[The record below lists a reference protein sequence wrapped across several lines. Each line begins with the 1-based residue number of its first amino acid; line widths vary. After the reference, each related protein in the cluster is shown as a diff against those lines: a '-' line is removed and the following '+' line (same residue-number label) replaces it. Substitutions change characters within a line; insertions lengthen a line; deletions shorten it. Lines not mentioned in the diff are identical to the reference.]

1 MSKIEVNTVD
11 VASGST
17 LTLGSSGKTIALA
30 SGTTNSINVKDID
43 WQTVV
48 STDTTMVS
56 GRGYFV
62 DSSGGTKTMTLPA
75 SPSVGDRVA
84 VVALDGATNAVTI
97 ARNGSNIEGSTN
109 NLSLQV
115 NYAVTELS
123 FTDASNGWVRTTKI
137 GEITYITA
145 TGGTESTSGDY
156 KIHTFNSSSNF
167 VVTEA
172 SSSNHTAEY
181 LVVAAGGGGGASG
194 GGAGAGGFRTNYPS
208 PDTGGVTIS
217 AQTYPITV
225 GAGGTGTPGS
235 ATSGTGN
242 AGGSSTFSTI
252 TSAGGGGGAAHSG
265 CPGANGGS
273 VGGGGREGGQPG

>member
-17 LTLGSSGKTIALA
+17 LTLGSSGKTIDLA

-137 GEITYITA
+137 GEITY
-145 TGGTESTSGDY
+145 D
-156 KIHTFNSSSNF
+156 
-167 VVTEA
+167 
-172 SSSNHTAEY
+172 
-181 LVVAAGGGGGASG
+181 
-194 GGAGAGGFRTNYPS
+194 
-208 PDTGGVTIS
+208 
-217 AQTYPITV
+217 
-225 GAGGTGTPGS
+225 
-235 ATSGTGN
+235 
-242 AGGSSTFSTI
+242 
-252 TSAGGGGGAAHSG
+252 
-265 CPGANGGS
+265 
-273 VGGGGREGGQPG
+273 